1 MCECHA
7 FFENVQKFN
16 LDSEN
21 AKQKLKKKIFGSQI
35 LVSQLVPLN
44 CLY

>member
-21 AKQKLKKKIFGSQI
+21 AKQKLKKKY
-35 LVSQLVPLN
+35 LVLR
-44 CLY
+44 Y